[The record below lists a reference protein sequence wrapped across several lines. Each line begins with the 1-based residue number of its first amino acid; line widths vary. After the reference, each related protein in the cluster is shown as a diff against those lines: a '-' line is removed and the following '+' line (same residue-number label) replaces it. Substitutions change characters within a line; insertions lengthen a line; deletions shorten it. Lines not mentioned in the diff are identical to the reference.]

1 MSKEPEQNYSPEDS
15 ELTLEDIFVN
25 LRLISRI
32 EVGDKLIQ
40 NNKHVN
46 IDNSYLQFITR
57 KLNGSNRNDNLSFIN
72 HVLIKAYQ
80 YNDNLI
86 GLRDDNSAQLLFRL
100 TTDLK
105 NAINGLINLKLTYC
119 ADKLVQSE
127 IDVMIENIRA
137 KIESNSKQLNFGY

>member
-1 MSKEPEQNYSPEDS
+1 MSKDIKEIEQNDDI
-15 ELTLEDIFVN
+15 ELTLEDIFIN

-57 KLNGSNRNDNLSFIN
+57 KINGSNRNDNLCFIN
-72 HVLIKAYQ
+72 YVLNKAYS

-86 GLRDDNSAQLLFRL
+86 CLRDDTSAQLLFRL
-100 TTDLK
+100 TTDFK
-105 NAINGLINLKLTYC
+105 NAITGLLNLKLTYS

-127 IDVMIENIRA
+127 IDVMTENVRA
-137 KIESNSKQLNFGY
+137 KIESNSKQLNFN

>member
-1 MSKEPEQNYSPEDS
+1 MSKEPEQNCTLEDI
-15 ELTLEDIFVN
+15 ELTLEDIFIN

-57 KLNGSNRNDNLSFIN
+57 KINGSNRNDNLSFIN
-72 HVLIKAYQ
+72 NVLTKAYH

-86 GLRDDNSAQLLFRL
+86 CLRDDNSAQLLFRL